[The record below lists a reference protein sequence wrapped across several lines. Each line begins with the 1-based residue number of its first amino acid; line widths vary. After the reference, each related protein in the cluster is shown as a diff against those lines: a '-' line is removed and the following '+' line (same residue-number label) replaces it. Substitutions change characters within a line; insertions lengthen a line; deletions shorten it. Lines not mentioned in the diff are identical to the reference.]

1 MSQVETTKFKL
12 MDSFCYKKDVLID
25 ILADRISC
33 DFKLQKDNAKWR
45 IIHSTKLAKEFF
57 KCDFTVNSII
67 FVIGQKIG
75 LYITPENLRKCNTVD
90 DVFKLLLR
98 ARDDW
103 NKAVKMWKE
112 ECKKVLDELN
122 IETKDVDW

>member
-1 MSQVETTKFKL
+1 MSQVVTTKFKL
-12 MDSFCYKKDVLID
+12 IDSLCYKKDVLID
-25 ILADRISC
+25 ILADRISH
-33 DFKLQKDNAKWR
+33 DFKMQKDQARWR

-57 KCDFTVNSII
+57 KYDFTVNSII

-75 LYITPENLRKCNTVD
+75 LYITPENLRRCNTVD

-103 NKAVKMWKE
+103 NEGVKMWKE
-112 ECKKVLDELN
+112 ECNKVLEK
-122 IETKDVDW
+122 IYGTK